1 MMAISNL
8 RIVGCAAHGMETCC
22 GQGTPSPFVA
32 LNDARIGFVEG
43 LTVMDCGYEG
53 WVFQGPADIPCNRVF
68 VGNNGR
74 AKTGIYD
81 ALNRTTSLVFPG
93 ETVDGLVLDNVGAEF
108 SNGHSWNH
116 QHGRGIRIRTDR
128 SGVRA
133 RFFNMISEGN
143 WGQVDIG
150 SGARVEFYGEIHGN
164 DGGPR
169 NERVFYDAV
178 NVAGSP
184 FAVGQT
190 LTGMTSG
197 AVGTI
202 TSVEQRTATSGLII
216 VSFASDAARERR
228 FADNERV
235 TNGTRQVTVHRP
247 DYYGAVP
254 WWRDDSMQGNL
265 VSLKVFQTGLN
276 DGGTMLRIGGQNHVY
291 TVQCQSSTPRFGH
304 GIDLYGDNVTLS
316 GYVEGRARTAPNG
329 QASAGLIVRA
339 GAERANI
346 DLTVRSC
353 QQNVLFED
361 PGLGS
366 RFDITSVDPIGDHM
380 NGLAALAPAA
390 WSRARLTAV
399 SGGAVEWERR
409 AEAAS
414 LDDVRG
420 GVGNDWISPAMEA
433 SASLEMD
440 RGAVSGT
447 VEFNPAAGR
456 NQFFQISGATKFVPA
471 STLIPTTGTIRVR
484 MNGPYAVTWDRR
496 FVRDDAV
503 ADLTPDDLPWR
514 VTLYSYTVVAGRI
527 HIVSMMS
534 VPDVVAAPPALD
546 QFGAAYD
553 PAATGLALVG
563 ATGTVAAGVG
573 DPVTCLQPVGSN
585 RNYLLSDGSATSIT
599 VSQAT
604 LSTAATAGLPVLA
617 DVDGRLGL
625 RHSPGGSGLTAQL
638 SGPQNIGMPN
648 PSTNA
653 LAMPFQTTLTWAG
666 MVYMP
671 PGSAA
676 GAIASIFRGENGNTA
691 QIALIADAAARVAGM
706 ARMASG
712 SVRQIGSAAEVAAST
727 ALREAELDAEA
738 GRWIHMAFQ
747 VRISSVDPAAN
758 TEPPGGVFEM
768 WLDHGQA
775 GHIVVPLSTWRGD
788 NNVAW
793 RPNRL
798 ASGALG
804 SGSALQQ
811 QRGVVVGRQVVMLG
825 SLVYGSASWLGWM
838 GWVGAS

>member
-1 MMAISNL
+1 MGAFDLSGTFQLNVTCQILDQGEAYRPGARLFVYAAGTDVPGPVFRDPGLTEAQALPLVADAAGAFPALYVPPGAYKVVVRDESGAVLSQKDDIPAYSPLGLGLVRGFPEVAALLADRSLCYGREAGRQQVAPGALVETAEGGFVYRIAPAEAADAHLATAGGVKLHAVPVAGLYMTPEQLGYSPAAANWGAVAQIAWNAGYVLRLGPREYLTSTTAYIRSRTGVVGEGDRVSGVKAVDGFDGNVIDTESFAALRTAAAVETDSGLTLQPVLKDFYIDGNRARFAGVVSADNGIGVRLYCRMPAITNL
-8 RIVGCAAHGMETCC
+8 RIVYCAAHGMQT
-22 GQGTPSPFVA
+22 A
-32 LNDARIGFVEG
+32 LDHGAQPASFNSLDHSRIGFVEG

-53 WVFQGPADIPCNRVF
+53 WIFQGPADIPCNRVF

-74 AKTGIYD
+74 ARTGIYD

-304 GIDLYGDNVTLS
+304 GIDLYGDNVTIS
-316 GYVEGRARTAPNG
+316 GYMEGRARTAPNG

-366 RFDITSVDPIGDHM
+366 RFDIASVDPIGDHM

-399 SGGAVEWERR
+399 SGGAILWENRTQ
-409 AEAAS
+409 ATA
-414 LDDVRG
+414 DV
-420 GVGNDWISPAMEA
+420 DLSI
-433 SASLEMD
+433 
-440 RGAVSGT
+440 
-447 VEFNPAAGR
+447 
-456 NQFFQISGATKFVPA
+456 AT
-471 STLIPTTGTIRVR
+471 LQEI
-484 MNGPYAVTWDRR
+484 
-496 FVRDDAV
+496 
-503 ADLTPDDLPWR
+503 
-514 VTLYSYTVVAGRI
+514 
-527 HIVSMMS
+527 
-534 VPDVVAAPPALD
+534 ALSHG
-546 QFGAAYD
+546 QPIA
-553 PAATGLALVG
+553 PAATSLGAALSWKAGATTAMPVVEQLYVYSVSATQAVVRLKLAAGGRGVGSLAL
-563 ATGTVAAGVG
+563 
-573 DPVTCLQPVGSN
+573 S
-585 RNYLLSDGSATSIT
+585 S
-599 VSQAT
+599 
-604 LSTAATAGLPVLA
+604 LP
-617 DVDGRLGL
+617 
-625 RHSPGGSGLTAQL
+625 
-638 SGPQNIGMPN
+638 
-648 PSTNA
+648 
-653 LAMPFQTTLTWAG
+653 
-666 MVYMP
+666 
-671 PGSAA
+671 
-676 GAIASIFRGENGNTA
+676 RG
-691 QIALIADAAARVAGM
+691 
-706 ARMASG
+706 
-712 SVRQIGSAAEVAAST
+712 
-727 ALREAELDAEA
+727 
-738 GRWIHMAFQ
+738 
-747 VRISSVDPAAN
+747 
-758 TEPPGGVFEM
+758 
-768 WLDHGQA
+768 
-775 GHIVVPLSTWRGD
+775 
-788 NNVAW
+788 
-793 RPNRL
+793 
-798 ASGALG
+798 
-804 SGSALQQ
+804 
-811 QRGVVVGRQVVMLG
+811 
-825 SLVYGSASWLGWM
+825 
-838 GWVGAS
+838 